1 MNPTTPARRQ
11 RLWLAPLLLCIA
23 QLSAAADI
31 GSLYEVNVPLRG
43 SGDAA
48 QSRAFAE
55 GMAAV
60 LVRVTGRRDAPAAPG
75 LAQLVDQAPRYVRS
89 FRRAP
94 GGLLAISFDGGAIE
108 QAVAAA
114 GLPFWAAD
122 RPATLVWLV
131 LERDGVQELAT
142 AAARGPERRAIE
154 LAASQRGLPLTWP
167 VGDAMD
173 DPRLRIDQT
182 ANGDVA
188 ALREAAGRYGVE
200 GILVGRP
207 SGDSTRWTFAGA
219 GETREVQGT
228 LEDGVHL
235 AADRYAAA
243 LAVAGGAQRNEVTIE
258 VTGIHSAAAYAEASR
273 QLEGLEA
280 VRGVVVREV
289 RPDTV
294 VYVLTVRG
302 GDAGLRRALAAGG
315 RFVPAGSAPSGPVFR
330 WQP

>member
-1 MNPTTPARRQ
+1 MNPTAPARRH

-55 GMAAV
+55 AMEAV
-60 LVRVTGRRDAPAAPG
+60 LVRVTGRRNAPTAPG
-75 LAQLVDQAPRYVRS
+75 LANLVDQAPRYVRS

-94 GGLLAISFDGGAIE
+94 GGLLAVSFDGGAIE

-131 LERDGVQELAT
+131 LERGGAQEMAT
-142 AAARGPERRAIE
+142 VAARGPERRAIE

-167 VGDAMD
+167 VGDAAD
-173 DPRLRIDQT
+173 DPRLRIDQ
-182 ANGDVA
+182 AASGDVA

-207 SGDSTRWTFAGA
+207 AGGSTRWTFVGA
-219 GETREVQGT
+219 GETREAQGS

-243 LAVAGGAQRNEVTIE
+243 LAVAGGAQRNEVTLE

-273 QLEGLEA
+273 QLESLEL

-302 GDAGLRRALAAGG
+302 DDAGLRRALAAGG
-315 RFVPAGSAPSGPVFR
+315 RFVPAGSAPTGPVFR